1 MENINSINN
10 KTHKITMTNR
20 RMCLLTGVKD
30 VLAFDIHEVLLE
42 TEQGMLTLKGDDL
55 HVSRLSLD
63 QGEVDVDGRIDSLV
77 YSETSGYGQKG
88 ESFFARLFR

>member
-1 MENINSINN
+1 MENLNNSNN

-20 RMCLLTGVKD
+20 HMCLISGVKD
-30 VLAFDIHEVLLE
+30 VLSFDVHEVLLE
-42 TEQGMLTLKGDDL
+42 TEQGMLTMKGDDL

-77 YSETSGYGQKG
+77 YSEVSGLSGKG
-88 ESFFARLFR
+88 ESLFAKLFR

>member
-1 MENINSINN
+1 MENINSMNN
-10 KTHKITMTNR
+10 KNHKVTMSNR
-20 RMCLLTGVKD
+20 HVCLLTGVKD

-42 TEQGMLTLKGDDL
+42 TELGMLTIKGDDL

-77 YSETSGYGQKG
+77 YSETTGHGQKG
-88 ESFFARLFR
+88 ESLFARLFR

>member
-1 MENINSINN
+1 MENINNMNN
-10 KTHKITMTNR
+10 KTHKVTMTNR

-42 TEQGMLTLKGDDL
+42 TEQGMLTIKGDDL

-63 QGEVDVDGRIDSLV
+63 QGEVDLDGRIDSFV

-88 ESFFARLFR
+88 ESLFARLFR